1 MPNPAFTAFNAGEL
15 SPLMEGRIDF
25 AKYQT
30 GCQKLLNFVPT
41 VQGPVR
47 RRQGTRFVAE
57 TKDSNARSWIARFEF
72 NVTQSFILEF
82 GHLYIR
88 FYTNHGQV
96 LSGLVPYE
104 IASPYTSADLIT
116 SEGTFALSMV
126 QSADIIYIAHRNFTP
141 KKLSRFGNTN
151 WTLTDLDATGGPF
164 ADQNKDDSITV
175 YSSAATGAVTLTA
188 SSSIFTAN
196 DVGSLFQLE
205 QKDAAGYAAWE
216 VNREFPLGS
225 LVTSDGKF
233 YIATSSPV
241 GPATKQYSGTVRP
254 VHIEGRAFDG
264 SHTNGPVQ
272 QETLQTVGVEWEY
285 QHSGFG
291 WVRITGF
298 TSGTVVSATVLST
311 LPGNVVGAPN
321 ATAKWSYG
329 DWSQRNLYPSHVTF
343 FRERLTFAGGQKLWF
358 SVTGDYENFTPKK
371 SNVVVDDD
379 SINVTISSDQV
390 NDVTWLVSGDSLLIG
405 TGGGEF
411 ACAEN
416 SSSDPFATRNIKIAQ
431 QSRFG
436 GRNIQPQVVSSQTL
450 FVQRAGKKL
459 RDIAYSFEQDSFG
472 SNDVT
477 VLSEHLTLS
486 GLVQLSYQQ
495 EPDTVVWGI
504 TNNGVLIGLTYN
516 REQDVISWHP
526 HWIGGKVAGA
536 DDHGIVESIQVVP
549 TPDGNSEELW
559 MIVRRTING
568 VTKRYV
574 EYQTQ
579 NWQAYDD
586 IKEAVFLDSS
596 LRYQGPPDTT
606 FSGLDH
612 LNGETV
618 SILADGATH
627 PDRTVVGGSIELQ
640 VPASIVQVGL
650 NYQSILT
657 TMRIE
662 AGASQGTSQ
671 GQRKRFAKVR
681 FRFLGAVGAKYGI
694 EGSQI
699 DEIPFRDS
707 SMPMDQAVVPF
718 TGDKECQW
726 PIGWEEAGRLT
737 IIQDQPLPMT
747 LIGIYPEMKTSA

>member
-57 TKDSNARSWIARFEF
+57 TKASSQRSWLARFEF

-82 GHLYIR
+82 GNNYIR
-88 FYTNHGQV
+88 FYTDHGQV
-96 LSGLVPYE
+96 LSGPSTPYE
-104 IASPYTSADLIT
+104 IASPYSSADLIT
-116 SEGTFALSMV
+116 AEGTFALSMV
-126 QSADIIYIAHRNFTP
+126 QSADIIYIAHRNFAP
-141 KKLSRFGNTN
+141 RKLARFGNTN
-151 WTLTDLDATGGPF
+151 WTLTEMVAVGGPF
-164 ADQNKDDSITV
+164 ADENKDDAVNV
-175 YSSAATGAVTLTA
+175 YASAATGSVTLTA
-188 SSSIFTAN
+188 NSPIFTAN
-196 DVGSLFQLE
+196 DVGSLFMLKQE
-205 QKDAAGYAAWE
+205 DAAGYVAWE

-225 LVTSDGKF
+225 LITSDGK
-233 YIATSSPV
+233 YYVATSSPV
-241 GPATKQYSGTVRP
+241 SPATKQYSGTVRP
-254 VHIEGRAFDG
+254 VHTEGRAFDG

-272 QETLQTVGVEWEY
+272 QETSETVGIEWEY
-285 QHSGFG
+285 QHSGYG

-298 TSGTVVSATVLST
+298 TSSTVVTATVLSQ
-311 LPGNVVGAPN
+311 LPANVVGASN
-321 ATAKWSYG
+321 TTSKWSYG

-358 SVTGDYENFTPKK
+358 SVVGDYENFTPKQ

-411 ACAEN
+411 ACGEN
-416 SSSDPFATRNIKIAQ
+416 STSDPFSTRNIKVAQ

-459 RDIAYSFEQDSFG
+459 RDIAYSFEQDSYG

-486 GLVQLSYQQ
+486 GIVQLAYQQ

-504 TNNGVLIGLTYN
+504 TGNGVLIGLTYN

-526 HWIGGKVAGA
+526 HWLGGTAG
-536 DDHGIVESIQVVP
+536 DGYGVVESIQVVP
-549 TPDGNSEELW
+549 TPDGDSEELW

-568 VTKRYV
+568 QTKRYV

-579 NWQAYDD
+579 NWQPYDAIAD
-586 IKEAVFLDSS
+586 AVFLDSS
-596 LRYQGPPDTT
+596 LTRSGAPTT
-606 FSGLDH
+606 TISGLGH
-612 LNGETV
+612 LEGQTI
-618 SILADGATH
+618 SILTDGATH
-627 PDRTVVGGSIELQ
+627 PDRVVVGGAVTLQ
-640 VPASIVQVGL
+640 VPASVVQAGL
-650 NYQSILT
+650 GYRSILT

-662 AGASQGTSQ
+662 AGATQGTSQ
-671 GQRKRFAKVR
+671 GQRKRFGKCK
-681 FRFLGAVGAKYGI
+681 FRFLGTVGAKYGI
-694 EGSQI
+694 DGVQL

-737 IIQDQPLPMT
+737 VIQDQPLPMT

>member
-1 MPNPAFTAFNAGEL
+1 MNPAFTSFNSGEL
-15 SPLMEGRIDF
+15 SPLMDGRIDF

-30 GCQKLLNFVPT
+30 GCSKLLNFVPT
-41 VQGPVR
+41 VQGPIR

-57 TKDSNARSWIARFEF
+57 TKDSGARAWIARFEF

-96 LSGLVPYE
+96 MSGMTPYE
-104 IASPYTSADLIT
+104 IVSPYTSADLIT

-126 QSADIIYIAHRNFTP
+126 QSADIIYIAHRNYQP
-141 KKLSRFGNTN
+141 RKLSRIGNTN
-151 WTLTDLDATGGPF
+151 WTLTVLDAIGGPF
-164 ADQNKDDSITV
+164 ADQNKDEAITV
-175 YSSAATGAVTLTA
+175 YSSAATGSVTLTA
-188 SSSIFTAN
+188 SSAIFTAN

-205 QKDAAGYAAWE
+205 QMDSANYAAWE
-216 VNREFPLGS
+216 VNREFPLSS

-241 GPATKQYSGTVRP
+241 GPATKQYSGTLRP

-272 QETLQTVGVEWEY
+272 QETLQTVGIEWEY

-291 WVRITGF
+291 YIRITGF
-298 TSGTVVSATVLST
+298 TSSTVVTGTVIET
-311 LPGNVVGAPN
+311 LPGNVVGP
-321 ATAKWSYG
+321 TKVTSKWNYG
-329 DWSQRNLYPSHVTF
+329 DWSQRNLYPSHATF

-358 SVTGDYENFTPKK
+358 SVVGDYENFTPKQ

-379 SINVTISSDQV
+379 SINVRISSDQV
-390 NDVTWLVSGDSLLIG
+390 NDVTWLVSGGSLLIG

-411 ACAEN
+411 ACGEN

-436 GRNIQPQVVSSQTL
+436 GRNIQPQVVSAQTL

-477 VLSEHLTLS
+477 VLSEHLTRP
-486 GLVQLSYQQ
+486 GVVQLSYQQ
-495 EPDTVVWGI
+495 EPDTVVWAN
-504 TNNGVLIGLTYN
+504 TAEGVLLGLTYN
-516 REQDVISWHP
+516 REQDVTSWHP
-526 HWIGGKVAGA
+526 HWIGGAVTGGPAYGV
-536 DDHGIVESIQVVP
+536 VESIQVVP

-559 MIVRRTING
+559 MIVRRTVNG

-574 EYQTQ
+574 EYLTQ
-579 NWQAYDD
+579 NWQPTDA
-586 IKEAVFLDSS
+586 INTAVFLDSS
-596 LRYQGPPDTT
+596 LEYSGAPTT
-606 FSGLDH
+606 TISGLDH
-612 LNGETV
+612 LEGQTV
-618 SILADGATH
+618 SVLADGATH
-627 PDRTVVGGSIELQ
+627 PDRVVVSGDITLQ
-640 VPASIVQVGL
+640 VPASVVQVGL
-650 NYQSILT
+650 NYRSIMT
-657 TMRIE
+657 TMKIE
-662 AGASQGTSQ
+662 AGATQGTSQ
-671 GQRKRFAKVR
+671 GQKKKFGKVR
-681 FRFLGAVGAKYGI
+681 FRFLGTVGAKYGI
-694 EGSQI
+694 DGVQL

-737 IIQDQPLPMT
+737 VIQEQPLPMT

>member
-1 MPNPAFTAFNAGEL
+1 MNPAFTSFNSGEL

-30 GCQKLLNFVPT
+30 GCSKLLNFVPT
-41 VQGPVR
+41 VQGPIR

-57 TKDSNARSWIARFEF
+57 TKDSSARSWIARFEF

-88 FYTNHGQV
+88 FYTDHGQV
-96 LSGLVPYE
+96 MVGPTPYE
-104 IASPYTSADLIT
+104 IPSPYTSADLMT
-116 SEGTFALSMV
+116 AEGTFALSMV
-126 QSADIIYIAHRNFTP
+126 QSADVIYIAHRNYP
-141 KKLSRFGNTN
+141 PRKLSRLGNTN
-151 WTLTDLDATGGPF
+151 WTLTVLDAIGGPF
-164 ADQNKDDSITV
+164 ADQNKDDAITV
-175 YSSAATGAVTLTA
+175 YADVATGAVTLTA
-188 SSSIFTAN
+188 SAAIFTAN

-205 QKDAAGYAAWE
+205 QMDSANYAAWE

-241 GPATKQYSGTVRP
+241 GPATKQYSGTLRP
-254 VHIEGRAFDG
+254 VHIEGKAFDG

-272 QETLQTVGVEWEY
+272 QETSETVGIEWEY

-291 WVRITGF
+291 YVRITGF
-298 TSGTVVSATVLST
+298 TSPTVVTGTVIST
-311 LPGNVVGAPN
+311 LPGNVVGASN
-321 ATAKWSYG
+321 VTSKWNYG
-329 DWSQRNLYPSHVTF
+329 DWSQRNLYPSHATF

-358 SVTGDYENFTPKK
+358 SVVGDYDNFTPKQ

-379 SINVTISSDQV
+379 SINVRISSDQV
-390 NDVTWLVSGDSLLIG
+390 NDVTWLVSGGSLLIG

-411 ACAEN
+411 ACGEN

-436 GRNIQPQVVSSQTL
+436 GRNIQPQVVSAQTL

-477 VLSEHLTLS
+477 VLSEHLTQQ

-495 EPDTVVWGI
+495 EPDTVVWAN
-504 TNNGVLIGLTYN
+504 TAQGVLLGLTYN
-516 REQDVISWHP
+516 REQDVTSWHP
-526 HWIGGKVAGA
+526 HWIGGAVAGFTNY
-536 DDHGIVESIQVVP
+536 GVVESIQVVP

-559 MIVRRTING
+559 MVVARTING
-568 VTKRYV
+568 VPKRYV
-574 EYQTQ
+574 EYMTQ
-579 NWQAYDD
+579 NWQPFEP
-586 IKEAVFLDSS
+586 INTAVFLDSS
-596 LRYQGPPDTT
+596 LQYSGAPTT
-606 FSGLDH
+606 TISGLAH
-612 LNGETV
+612 LEGQTV

-627 PDRTVVGGSIELQ
+627 PDRVVASGSITLQ
-640 VPASIVQVGL
+640 VPASVVQVGI
-650 NYQSILT
+650 NYRSIMT
-657 TMRIE
+657 TMKIE
-662 AGASQGTSQ
+662 AGATQGTSQ
-671 GQRKRFAKVR
+671 GQKKKFGKVR
-681 FRFLGAVGAKYGI
+681 FRFLGTVGAKYGI
-694 EGSQI
+694 DGVQL

-737 IIQDQPLPMT
+737 VIQEQPLPMT

>member
-1 MPNPAFTAFNAGEL
+1 MNPAFTSFNSGEL

-25 AKYQT
+25 AKYNT
-30 GCQKLLNFVPT
+30 GCSKLLNFVPT
-41 VQGPVR
+41 VQGPIR

-57 TKDSNARSWIARFEF
+57 TKDSGARAWIARFEF

-96 LSGLVPYE
+96 MSGPTPYE
-104 IASPYTSADLIT
+104 IVSPYTSADLIT
-116 SEGTFALSMV
+116 AEGTFALSMV
-126 QSADIIYIAHRNFTP
+126 QSADIIYIAHRNYP
-141 KKLSRFGNTN
+141 PRKLSRLGNTN
-151 WTLTDLDATGGPF
+151 WTLTELDAIGGPF
-164 ADQNKDDSITV
+164 ADQNKDDTITV
-175 YSSAATGAVTLTA
+175 YADVATGAVTLTA
-188 SSSIFTAN
+188 SSAIFTAN

-205 QKDAAGYAAWE
+205 QMDSANYAAWE

-241 GPATKQYSGTVRP
+241 GPATKQYSGTLRP

-272 QETLQTVGVEWEY
+272 QETLQTVGIEWEY
-285 QHSGFG
+285 QHSGYG
-291 WVRITGF
+291 YVRITGF
-298 TSGTVVSATVLST
+298 TSPTVVAGTVIET
-311 LPGNVVGAPN
+311 LPGNVVGASN
-321 ATAKWSYG
+321 VTSKWNYG
-329 DWSQRNLYPSHVTF
+329 DWSQRNLYPSHATF

-358 SVTGDYENFTPKK
+358 SVVGDYENFTPKQ

-379 SINVTISSDQV
+379 SINVRISSDQV
-390 NDVTWLVSGDSLLIG
+390 NDVTWLVSGGSLLIG

-411 ACAEN
+411 ACGEN

-436 GRNIQPQVVSSQTL
+436 GRNIQPQVVSAQTL

-477 VLSEHLTLS
+477 VLSEHLTRP
-486 GLVQLSYQQ
+486 GIVQLSYQQ
-495 EPDTVVWGI
+495 EPDTVVWAN
-504 TNNGVLIGLTYN
+504 TAEGVLLGLTYN
-516 REQDVISWHP
+516 REQDVTSWHP
-526 HWIGGKVAGA
+526 HWIGGAVTGGPEY
-536 DDHGIVESIQVVP
+536 GIVESIQVVP

-559 MIVRRTING
+559 MIVRRTVNG
-568 VTKRYV
+568 ATKRYV
-574 EYQTQ
+574 EYLSQ
-579 NWQAYDD
+579 NWQPTDA
-586 IKEAVFLDSS
+586 INTAVFLDSS
-596 LRYQGPPDTT
+596 LQYSGAPTT
-606 FSGLDH
+606 TISGLDH
-612 LNGETV
+612 LEGQTV
-618 SILADGATH
+618 SVLADGATH
-627 PDRTVVGGSIELQ
+627 PDRVVVSGDITLQ
-640 VPASIVQVGL
+640 VPASVVQVGL
-650 NYQSILT
+650 NYRSIMT
-657 TMRIE
+657 TMKIE
-662 AGASQGTSQ
+662 AGATQGTSQ
-671 GQRKRFAKVR
+671 GQKKKFGKVR
-681 FRFLGAVGAKYGI
+681 FRFLGTVGAKYGI
-694 EGSQI
+694 DGVQL

-737 IIQDQPLPMT
+737 VIQEQPLPMT

>member
-1 MPNPAFTAFNAGEL
+1 MSNPAFTAFNAGEL

-25 AKYQT
+25 DKYQT
-30 GCQKLLNFVPT
+30 GCYKLLNFVPT

-57 TKDSNARSWIARFEF
+57 TKNSSQRAWLARFEF

-88 FYTNHGQV
+88 FYTNHGPV
-96 LSGLVPYE
+96 LSGGVPYE
-104 IASPYTSADLIT
+104 IASPYTAADLIT
-116 SEGTFALSMV
+116 AEGTFALSMV
-126 QSADIIYIAHRNFTP
+126 QSADVIYIAHRNYPP

-151 WTLTDLDATGGPF
+151 WTIADMDAKGGPF
-164 ADQNKDDSITV
+164 ADQNKDDTITV
-175 YSSAATGAVTLTA
+175 YASAATGSVTLTA
-188 SSSIFTAN
+188 SSGIFTAN
-196 DVGSLFQLE
+196 DVGSLFMLE
-205 QKDAAGYAAWE
+205 QEDTAGYAAWE
-216 VNREFPLGS
+216 VNREFPLNS

-241 GPATKQYSGTVRP
+241 SPATKQYSGTVRP
-254 VHIEGRAFDG
+254 VHIEGKAFDG

-272 QETLQTVGVEWEY
+272 QETSQTVGVEWQY

-298 TSGTVVSATVLST
+298 TSPTVVTGTVLST
-311 LPGNVVGAPN
+311 LPGNVVGASK
-321 ATAKWSYG
+321 TTTKWNYG
-329 DWSQRNLYPSHVTF
+329 DWSKRNLYPSHVTF

-358 SVTGDYENFTPKK
+358 SVVGDYENFTPKQ
-371 SNVVVDDD
+371 SNTVVDDD

-416 SSSDPFATRNIKIAQ
+416 STSDPFATRNIKIAQ

-459 RDIAYSFEQDSFG
+459 RDIAYSFEQDSYG

-486 GLVQLSYQQ
+486 GIVQLSYQQ
-495 EPDTVVWGI
+495 EPDTVVWAI
-504 TNNGVLIGLTYN
+504 TSSGVLLGLTYN
-516 REQDVISWHP
+516 REQNVVSWHP
-526 HWIGGKVAGA
+526 HWIGGNAGS
-536 DDHGIVESIQVVP
+536 GYGVVESIQVVP

-568 VTKRYV
+568 QTKRYV
-574 EYQTQ
+574 EYQAQ
-579 NWQAYDD
+579 NWQVYDA
-586 IKEAVFLDSS
+586 IAEAVFLDSS
-596 LRYQGPPDTT
+596 LYRNGAPTT
-606 FSGLDH
+606 NLSGLDH
-612 LNGETV
+612 LEGQTI

-627 PDRTVVGGSIELQ
+627 PDRVVTGGSVTLQ
-640 VPASIVQVGL
+640 VAASVVQAGL
-650 NYQSILT
+650 SYRSILT

-662 AGASQGTSQ
+662 AGASQGTAQ
-671 GQRKRFAKVR
+671 GQKKRFGKVR
-681 FRFLGAVGAKYGI
+681 FRFLGTVGAKYGI
-694 EGSQI
+694 DGTQL

-707 SMPMDQAVVPF
+707 SMPMDKAVVPY

-737 IIQDQPLPMT
+737 VIQDQPLPMT
-747 LIGIYPEMKTSA
+747 LVGIYPEMKTSA

>member
-1 MPNPAFTAFNAGEL
+1 MANPAFTSFNSGEL

-25 AKYQT
+25 AKYAT
-30 GCQKLLNFVPT
+30 GCSQMLNFVPT
-41 VQGPVR
+41 VQGPIR
-47 RRQGTRFVAE
+47 RRQGTRFVAA
-57 TKDSNARSWIARFEF
+57 TKDSNARAWLARFEF

-96 LSGLVPYE
+96 MSGPTPYE
-104 IASPYTSADLIT
+104 IASPYTAADLMT
-116 SEGTFALSMV
+116 PEGTFALSMV
-126 QSADIIYIAHRNFTP
+126 QSADVIYIAHRNYQP
-141 KKLSRFGNTN
+141 RKLSRFGNTN
-151 WTLTDLDATGGPF
+151 WTLTTLNAVGGPF
-164 ADQNKDDSITV
+164 ADQNKDDAVTV

-188 SSSIFTAN
+188 SAAIFTAN

-205 QKDAAGYAAWE
+205 QMDSAGYAAWE
-216 VNREFPLGS
+216 VNREFPLSS
-225 LVTSDGKF
+225 LVTSDGKY

-241 GPATKQYSGTVRP
+241 GPATKQYSGTLRP
-254 VHIEGRAFDG
+254 VHIEGKAFDG

-272 QETLQTVGVEWEY
+272 QETLQTVGVEWQY

-291 WVRITGF
+291 YVRITGF
-298 TSGTVVSATVLST
+298 TSPTVVSATVIST
-311 LPGNVVGAPN
+311 LPGNVVGP
-321 ATAKWSYG
+321 TKTTSKWAYG
-329 DWSQRNLYPSHVTF
+329 DWSQRNLYPSHATF

-358 SVTGDYENFTPKK
+358 SVVGDYENFTPKQ

-390 NDVTWLVSGDSLLIG
+390 NDVTWLVSGGSLLIG

-436 GRNIQPQVVSSQTL
+436 GRNIQPQVVSAQTL

-477 VLSEHLTLS
+477 VLSEHLTQQ
-486 GLVQLSYQQ
+486 GLIQLSYQQ
-495 EPDTVVWGI
+495 EPDTVVWGN
-504 TNNGVLIGLTYN
+504 TSDGVLLGLTYN
-516 REQDVISWHP
+516 REQDVTSWHR
-526 HWIGGKVAGA
+526 HWLGGSVDGGAGY
-536 DDHGIVESIQVVP
+536 GVVESIQVVP

-559 MIVRRTING
+559 MIVRRTIG
-568 VTKRYV
+568 GLTKRYV

-579 NWQAYDD
+579 NWQAYSP
-586 IKEAVFLDSS
+586 INSAVFLDSS
-596 LRYQGPPDTT
+596 LQYSGSPTT
-606 FSGLDH
+606 TIAGLAH
-612 LNGETV
+612 LEGQTIG
-618 SILADGATH
+618 ILADGATH
-627 PDRTVVGGSIELQ
+627 PDRTVTGGQVTLQ
-640 VPASIVQVGL
+640 LPASVVQAGL
-650 NYQSILT
+650 KYRSIMT
-657 TMRIE
+657 TMKIE
-662 AGASQGTSQ
+662 AGATQGTSQ
-671 GQRKRFAKVR
+671 GQKKKFGKVR
-681 FRFLGAVGAKYGI
+681 FRFLGTVGAKYGI
-694 EGSQI
+694 DGVQL

-737 IIQDQPLPMT
+737 VIQEQPLPMT

>member
-1 MPNPAFTAFNAGEL
+1 MPNPAFTSFNSGEL

-30 GCQKLLNFVPT
+30 GCYKLLNFVPT

-57 TKDSNARSWIARFEF
+57 TKDSTQRAWLARFEF

-96 LSGLVPYE
+96 LSGMAPYE
-104 IASPYTSADLIT
+104 IASPYTAADLVT

-126 QSADIIYIAHRNFTP
+126 QSADIIYIAHRDFAP
-141 KKLSRFGNTN
+141 RKLSRLGNTN
-151 WTLTDLDATGGPF
+151 WTLTTLDATGGPF
-164 ADQNKDDSITV
+164 ADENKDESITV
-175 YSSAATGAVTLTA
+175 YASAATGSVTVTA
-188 SSSIFTAN
+188 SSAIFTAA
-196 DVGSLFQLE
+196 DVGSMFLLT
-205 QKDAAGYAAWE
+205 QKDAAGYVAWE
-216 VNREFPLGS
+216 VNRQFPLGT
-225 LVTSDGKF
+225 LVTSDGK
-233 YIATSSPV
+233 YYVATSSPV
-241 GPATKQYSGTVRP
+241 GPATAQYSGTVRP
-254 VHIEGRAFDG
+254 VHIEGKAFDG

-272 QETLQTVGVEWEY
+272 QETSQTVGIEWQY

-298 TSGTVVSATVLST
+298 TSGTVVTATVLSE
-311 LPGNVVGAPN
+311 LPENVVGPSK
-321 ATAKWSYG
+321 TTSKWSYG
-329 DWSQRNLYPSHVTF
+329 DWSERNKYPSHVTF

-358 SVTGDYENFTPKK
+358 SVVGDYENFTPKQ

-379 SINVTISSDQV
+379 AINVTISSDQV

-411 ACAEN
+411 ACGEN
-416 SSSDPFATRNIKIAQ
+416 STSDPFATRNIKIAQ

-459 RDIAYSFEQDSFG
+459 RDIAYSFEQDSYG

-495 EPDTVVWGI
+495 EPDTVVWC
-504 TNNGVLIGLTYN
+504 TTSTGVLIGLTYN

-526 HWIGGKVAGA
+526 HWIGGQAS
-536 DDHGIVESIQVVP
+536 DDQPYGVVESIQVTP

-559 MIVRRTING
+559 MIVRRTIGG

-579 NWQAYDD
+579 NWQVYDP
-586 IKEAVFLDSS
+586 IAEAVFLDSS
-596 LRYQGPPDTT
+596 LYRSGAPTT
-606 FSGLDH
+606 TLSGLEH
-612 LNGETV
+612 LNGQTI

-627 PDRTVVGGSIELQ
+627 PDRIVSSGQVTLQ
-640 VPASIVQVGL
+640 VPASVVQAGL
-650 NYQSILT
+650 NYRSVLT

-662 AGASQGTSQ
+662 AGGNQGTSQ
-671 GQRKRFAKVR
+671 GQKKKFGKVR
-681 FRFLGAVGAKYGI
+681 FRFLGTVGARYGI
-694 EGSQI
+694 EGQPL

-726 PIGWEEAGRLT
+726 QVGWEEAGRLSV
-737 IIQDQPLPMT
+737 IQEQPLPMT